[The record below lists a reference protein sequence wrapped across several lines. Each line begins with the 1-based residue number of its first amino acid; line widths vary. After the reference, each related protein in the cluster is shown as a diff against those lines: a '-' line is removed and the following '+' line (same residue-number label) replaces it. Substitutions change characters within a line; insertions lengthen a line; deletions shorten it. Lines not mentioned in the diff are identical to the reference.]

1 MNFTDMKLYA
11 INSATLMIS
20 FTNLEMWLKII
31 LLLSTIIYT
40 WLKIKKLNKQ
50 K

>member
-1 MNFTDMKLYA
+1 MKLYA
-11 INSATLMIS
+11 INSITLMIS

-40 WLKIKKLNKQ
+40 WLKIKKLSNKQ

>member
-20 FTNLEMWLKII
+20 FTNLEMWLKI
-31 LLLSTIIYT
+31 
-40 WLKIKKLNKQ
+40 KKLNKE

>member
-1 MNFTDMKLYA
+1 MKLYA

-40 WLKIKKLNKQ
+40 WLKIKNLNKE

>member
-1 MNFTDMKLYA
+1 MSLTDMKLYA

-40 WLKIKKLNKQ
+40 WLKIKKLNKE

>member
-1 MNFTDMKLYA
+1 MDFTDMKLYA

-40 WLKIKKLNKQ
+40 WLKIKNLNK
-50 K
+50 

>member
-1 MNFTDMKLYA
+1 MDFTDMKLYA

-20 FTNLEMWLKII
+20 FTNLEMWLKLI

-40 WLKIKKLNKQ
+40 WLKIKNLNKE

>member
-40 WLKIKKLNKQ
+40 WLKIKKINKE

>member
-1 MNFTDMKLYA
+1 MDFTDMKLYA

-20 FTNLEMWLKII
+20 FTNIEMSLKLI
-31 LLLSTIIYT
+31 LLLFTIIYT
-40 WLKIKKLNKQ
+40 LLKIKNLNKE

>member
-1 MNFTDMKLYA
+1 MDFTDMKLYA
-11 INSATLMIS
+11 INSATLIIS

-40 WLKIKKLNKQ
+40 WLKIKKLNKE

>member
-1 MNFTDMKLYA
+1 MKLYA
-11 INSATLMIS
+11 INSITLMIS

>member
-1 MNFTDMKLYA
+1 MDFTDMKLYA

-40 WLKIKKLNKQ
+40 WLKIKNLNKEE
-50 K
+50 

>member
-1 MNFTDMKLYA
+1 MDFTDMKLYA
-11 INSATLMIS
+11 INSITLMIS

>member
-1 MNFTDMKLYA
+1 MDFTDMKLYA

-40 WLKIKKLNKQ
+40 WLKIKKLNKE

>member
-1 MNFTDMKLYA
+1 MSLPDMKLYA

-40 WLKIKKLNKQ
+40 WLKIKKLNKE

>member
-1 MNFTDMKLYA
+1 MKLYA
-11 INSATLMIS
+11 INSITLMIS

-40 WLKIKKLNKQ
+40 WLKIKKLNK
-50 K
+50 KNN

>member
-1 MNFTDMKLYA
+1 MDFTDMKLYA

-20 FTNLEMWLKII
+20 FTDLEMWLKII

-40 WLKIKKLNKQ
+40 WLKIKKLNKE

>member
-1 MNFTDMKLYA
+1 MDFTDMKLYA

>member
-1 MNFTDMKLYA
+1 MDFTDMKLYA

-40 WLKIKKLNKQ
+40 WLKMKNLNKE

>member
-1 MNFTDMKLYA
+1 MDFTDMKLYA

-40 WLKIKKLNKQ
+40 WLKIKNLNKE

>member
-40 WLKIKKLNKQ
+40 WLKIKKLNKE

>member
-1 MNFTDMKLYA
+1 MDFTDMKLYA

-20 FTNLEMWLKII
+20 FTNLEMWLKLI

-40 WLKIKKLNKQ
+40 WLKIKNLNK
-50 K
+50 